1 MVIFLIYYLIG
12 IKGSGMSALAKLLIS
27 EGHIVKGV
35 DSKEHFFTEKG
46 LNINIDNFYNM
57 KLKPSYFYIIGNAYR
72 NHKITNYILK
82 MGYNY
87 DYYPNFLKKH
97 FKDSFWI
104 CVSGS
109 HGKTLTTKLI
119 SSVIDSKYLI
129 GDGSGG
135 GKGKIFVMEACEYME
150 SFLNYNPDILV
161 ILNIDYDHSDYFN
174 NKEEYFNAF
183 NKLAYKSKLVIANGD
198 DRYCQKLSKNN
209 IIFLGINDN
218 NDLSFTYYKGTTII
232 DHHAIKFPL
241 YGIHYAYDLAA
252 CYAVMKELDI
262 DILRLIHK
270 IKRFQM
276 PKRRFEERN
285 YHNKI
290 IIADYAHHPTEI
302 SFLHETII
310 NRYPNKK
317 NCIIFE
323 PHTYTRTI
331 TFLND
336 FNNTLA
342 LFDKCYLLPVFTSA
356 RENKNIK
363 LDEFIKSSLNYPYIN
378 FNDIKSIIN
387 EYDVILFV
395 GAGSIYNLYLKLF
408 NDNIF

>member
-1 MVIFLIYYLIG
+1 
-12 IKGSGMSALAKLLIS
+12 MSALAKLLIS

-46 LNINIDNFYNM
+46 LNIDIESFYNM
-57 KLKPSYFYIIGNAYR
+57 SLKSSYYYIIGNAYK
-72 NHKITNYILK
+72 NHKITYYILK
-82 MGYNY
+82 KGYHY
-87 DYYPNFLKKH
+87 DYYPIFLRKH
-97 FKDSFWI
+97 FKNSFWI

-161 ILNIDYDHSDYFN
+161 ILNIDYDHSDYFK

-198 DRYCQKLSKNN
+198 DLYCQRLAKNN
-209 IIFLGINDN
+209 TIYFGINDN
-218 NDLSFTYYKGTTII
+218 NDVVFTYYKGTTII

-252 CYAVMKELDI
+252 CYTVMKELGI
-262 DILRLIHK
+262 TMVRLIHNMEN
-270 IKRFQM
+270 FQM
-276 PKRRFEERN
+276 PKRRFEERKFN
-285 YHNKI
+285 DKI

-310 NRYPNKK
+310 NKYPKK
-317 NCIIFE
+317 NNCIIFE

-331 TFLND
+331 TFINE
-336 FNNTLA
+336 FKASLA
-342 LFDKCYLLPVFTSA
+342 LFDKCYLLPVFTSS

-363 LDEFIKSSLNYPYIN
+363 LDEYVKSIFNYPYTN
-378 FNDIKSIIN
+378 FNEIKSIIK

-395 GAGSIYNLYLKLF
+395 GAGSIYNLFSQLF
-408 NDNIF
+408 DENIS

>member
-1 MVIFLIYYLIG
+1 
-12 IKGSGMSALAKLLIS
+12 MSALAKLLIS

-35 DSKEHFFTEKG
+35 DTKEHFFTEEG
-46 LNINIDNFYNM
+46 LNINIDSFYNM
-57 KLKPSYFYIIGNAYR
+57 KLKASYFYIIGNAFK

-82 MGYNY
+82 MGYHY
-87 DYYPNFLKKH
+87 DYYPSFLRNH

-119 SSVIDSKYLI
+119 SNVISSKYLI

-135 GKGKIFVMEACEYME
+135 GRGKILVMEACEYME
-150 SFLNYNPDILV
+150 SFLNYRPDILV
-161 ILNIDYDHSDYFN
+161 ILNIDYDHSDYFK

-183 NKLAYKSKLVIANGD
+183 NRLAFKSKLVIANGD
-198 DRYCQKLSKNN
+198 DSYCQKLAKNN
-209 IIFLGINDN
+209 TIYYGINDN
-218 NDLSFTYYKGTTII
+218 NDITFTYYKGTTII
-232 DHHAIKFPL
+232 DHHAMKFPL
-241 YGIHYAYDLAA
+241 YGIHYAYDLVA
-252 CYAVMKELDI
+252 CYTVMRELGVETS
-262 DILRLIHK
+262 RLIHALDN
-270 IKRFQM
+270 FQM
-276 PKRRFEERN
+276 PKRRFEERKYN
-285 YHNKI
+285 DKV

-310 NRYPNKK
+310 NKYPNKR

-336 FNNTLA
+336 FNSSLG

-356 RENKNIK
+356 REEVNIK
-363 LDEFIKSSLNYPYIN
+363 LDEYIRQGLNYSYIN
-378 FNDIKSIIN
+378 SKEILSIISD
-387 EYDVILFV
+387 YDVILFV
-395 GAGSIYNLYLKLF
+395 GAGNIYNLYLKLF
-408 NDNIF
+408 NKNIY